1 MKYLL
6 LIQLVCWAV
15 AFVLAA
21 YGQWRRA
28 EVTNPPDPQKD
39 RETKS
44 KQRSGANMVRT
55 ATVIFILG
63 AISGVIYWFFNG
75 H

>member
-28 EVTNPPDPQKD
+28 EVTNPPDLQKD
-39 RETKS
+39 EETRA
-44 KQRSGANMVRT
+44 KQHAGTTMVWT
-55 ATVIFILG
+55 ATVIFAIG